1 MTDKK
6 TYVKPHKRSNPK
18 SDGKHHVKGHTRRI
32 TKKVKDAVNK
42 VTPGRKVGGSGEELE
57 EDWYQ
62 EKKPNNLTKTDLKIH
77 LSDSSQ
83 ERIVWEDGD
92 GQYWYKFDNRW
103 IKVTETAKKHR
114 LFNPSK
120 QEKEQNLQN
129 QRLAEEYAESEVE
142 MQKNILLKHKNE
154 MSMTEEEI
162 EEEAV
167 EKQSEIKTKLID
179 SIGKTFTIGGVY
191 PEDVEIVGLEK
202 YNNSIHLKADNGKL
216 YEPDVVLEEE

>member
-1 MTDKK
+1 MSGDSNKRKITK
-6 TYVKPHKRSNPK
+6 THVKPHKRSNPK
-18 SDGKHHVKGHTRRI
+18 SRGKHHVTGHTRNI
-32 TKKVKDAVNK
+32 QGHSQDKPSD
-42 VTPGRKVGGSGEELE
+42 E

-62 EKKPNNLTKTDLKIH
+62 EKKPNNLTKTNLKIH
-77 LSDSSQ
+77 ISESSQ
-83 ERIVWEDGD
+83 ERVVWEDET

-120 QEKEQNLQN
+120 QEKEQKLQN
-129 QRLAEEYAESEVE
+129 QELAEEYAEGEVE
-142 MQKNILLKHKNE
+142 MQKNIRLKHKDE
-154 MSMTEEEI
+154 MGMTEEEI

-191 PEDVEIVGLEK
+191 PKDVEIVGLEK
-202 YNNSIHLKADNGKL
+202 YVGSIHLKGDNGSCMNQM
-216 YEPDVVLEEE
+216 